1 MKLSEIAKVV
11 GGEVL
16 GDPHVEVRG
25 ANGLK
30 DAGPADISF
39 VADEKHLEA
48 VQGSRAGAFLVA
60 DRMVLNRPAI
70 RVANPTISFAKV
82 LVLFHPPK
90 EPIRRVD
97 SRAVVGERPRF
108 GKDVSVYPAATV
120 GDDVEIGDRA
130 VLLPGVVVG
139 DGCRIGEDTILY
151 PNVVLYPRTVLGR
164 RVILHAGV
172 SIGADG
178 FGYAK
183 DKDGRHQKVPHVGH
197 VEIEDDVE
205 IGANSCVDRAT
216 LGKTVIRRGTK
227 LDNLVHIAH
236 NCDIGENVLMM
247 AQVGIAGSCTV
258 GNHAILAGQVGVID
272 HIHIGDHAVLVP
284 KSGVAYDIPPKQ
296 VYAGYYAIPH
306 GQWKRYQ
313 NVLPQ
318 LPDLLRRIQ
327 ALEEE
332 IEMLRNTERGAKS

>member
-1 MKLSEIAKVV
+1 MKLAEIAKIV

-16 GDPHVEVRG
+16 GDPNVEIRG
-25 ANGLK
+25 INGLK
-30 DAGPADISF
+30 DAGPGDISF

-48 VQGSRAGAFLVA
+48 VQGSRAGAFLVTSGIT
-60 DRMVLNRPAI
+60 LTRPVV
-70 RVANPTISFAKV
+70 RVANPTIAFAKV

-97 SRAVVGERPRF
+97 SRAVVGERPKF
-108 GKDVSVYPAATV
+108 GRDVSVYPTATV
-120 GDDVEIGDRA
+120 GDDVEIGDRTL
-130 VLLPGVVVG
+130 VLPGVVIG

-151 PNVVLYPRTVLGR
+151 PNVVLYPRTVLGH

-183 DKDGRHQKVPHVGH
+183 DKEGRHQKVPHVGH

-205 IGANSCVDRAT
+205 IGANSCVDRGT

-236 NCDIGENVLMM
+236 NCEVGENVLMM
-247 AQVGIAGSCTV
+247 DQVGIAGSCTI
-258 GNHAILAGQVGVID
+258 GNNAILAGQVGVID

-318 LPDLLRRIQ
+318 LPDLLKRIQ
-327 ALEEE
+327 AMEEE
-332 IEMLRNTERGAKS
+332 IANLRKSGGSADS